1 MKYSKFVTYTED
13 IIGLFVVC
21 NVAESYKFIRKYGVF
36 HKDYFA
42 STSYTAPN
50 ELRIFADT
58 FFSEIIFDFA
68 RNEYKKL
75 SAVFFVKRSF
85 LSSEVNNKYLL
96 KVIHKI
102 MSCEYIEEKYKE
114 MIRVK
119 FGDLIK

>member
-1 MKYSKFVTYTED
+1 MEFFIK
-13 IIGLFVVC
+13 II
-21 NVAESYKFIRKYGVF
+21 
-36 HKDYFA
+36 A

-58 FFSEIIFDFA
+58 FFSEIIFDSA
-68 RNEYKKL
+68 GNEYKKL
-75 SAVFFVKRSF
+75 IAVFFVKRSF
-85 LSSEVNNKYLL
+85 LSSEENNKYLL

-102 MSCEYIEEKYKE
+102 MSCEYIEEKYKA